1 MYQILIADDHPMV
14 REAIASA
21 IAHAFPGSTVDETDS
36 LESTIAYAEANPDCD
51 LVLLDLNMP
60 GMDGLSGIITLR
72 TAHPDIPV
80 VVLSAEDDKNIVL
93 NSMTYGAAGFIT
105 KSMSREKI
113 TAAIEQ
119 ILDGQIFLP
128 PDIIRKPDEFGA
140 GRNQPAKRAIDPE
153 VIATFT
159 KRQLLV
165 FEHMAKGKSNKE
177 IGYDL
182 NIAETTV
189 KAHVSAILR
198 KLNVHSRL
206 KAILAAKDIN
216 FDQYRGR

>member
-21 IAHAFPGSTVDETDS
+21 IANAFPGSTVDETDS